1 MGVIETRAKVS
12 IIDGASSGLNS
23 MASANER
30 LTSSLGRSASAAKN
44 FSVNLR
50 AMTDGKSGG
59 AKQFSDM
66 ALGLDKAAQS
76 ASNTSKMLNRLV
88 YSMAR
93 YTVIYE
99 GIKKL
104 GDLWSTVVGGAYDYG
119 NMMETNRVGMAGILA
134 SMMQINGQQLSW
146 NQSLTI
152 SSKIMNDLQNE
163 SLKTSATASELIDT
177 FRALLGPGLGAG
189 MSIEQIEKFTTVGVN
204 AVKSLGLDGVQ
215 LVQELRDLVQGGI
228 RPASSTLATA
238 LGISDADI
246 KKAKESSEGLYK
258 FLMDRMKGFEY
269 SALETNNTVK
279 GRIDQIKEG
288 LQRGI
293 AEGTAPLRG
302 MYSEALKEFGESIIQ
317 VDKST
322 KEWKIN
328 PEFISSI
335 SSVSGSM
342 VEMVESAKKVGEFM
356 SSGLV
361 GASYVGKTAVAALGQ
376 AGNHI
381 GEIVTL
387 WAGFKVSKYVKDLM
401 QILSVTR
408 EERELQTGLGRAIQ
422 GMQDKFNGRLEAQ
435 KKALKYEEEE
445 KRLVDSALNSFAD
458 VTGQISESASK
469 AQTLNSILESNEN
482 SITNLAKKWQAMGM
496 SIKESVTWQNKI
508 VSLVNGGYS
517 VAAMVQIGKGDE
529 RARKIQAEANALAA
543 KNVQKKHEIDL
554 YEQESKALADV
565 MQKEH
570 ERRVQV
576 SNTARDEL
584 NNISLMAEK
593 VRNPYSRGEAAE
605 ARVQRFLDA
614 DTSGRGGAKGDANRQ
629 IWKWQQ
635 TAVEELRS
643 KLQALKLDY
652 EVVQVTTEKFM
663 DSLKTGMSGK
673 VKPVMEEAIASAKV
687 WNEVLMSTRDNTKR
701 LTNAQIEYKKYIEST
716 YTDNSLGQ
724 VDRVKALLEE
734 ITAQFKKA
742 GMSANEANVKAHE
755 FVNQVIQ
762 GLKTIDQTN
771 SLSLIA
777 VFDQASASAKKF
789 ADNFKLVKEQMEQ
802 VKQANAD
809 AALEFNA
816 LSNAFKIGGEE
827 AFQATKK
834 LLEESKALQA
844 ALNERGATDKAN
856 AVYKET
862 VNYLQQVAE
871 AKDKATLATKKEVAA
886 IKEANEALTVHK
898 QKLDEANQGIGLFNG
913 KMSKMLGVVSSA
925 GMGVSILTDAYI
937 ANTDGCHDMA
947 KEAADAAMQ
956 ISMISM
962 AAEGLIGLIP
972 SLVAGLKSA
981 YTWFRNLAVVKA
993 LAMNP
998 AGLIG
1003 AVGVGTLAAIA
1014 YGVSSKYEKAQSGD
1028 YNVHDFFSDA
1038 ELGGYHDG
1046 SEEEEIPQSSY
1057 VKKFTP
1063 TQKDY
1068 DAADAADEEMF
1079 HTKAQN
1085 SLVDMY
1091 AEMARISEQKAKE
1104 AEDLMR
1110 KATLADV
1117 VKKQDDGGSGKASG
1131 GKSGKAALPELEY
1144 TDALGNAF
1152 WYLQHGY
1159 NVYAAAALAGNQ
1171 MQEAGRGDTESIDY
1185 AADNKQGYYGSAQW
1199 GGERFKN
1206 LYDYAK
1212 GDWTDREKQLEF
1224 SDYELR
1230 EAPYYKDVGTRLRAA
1245 SSLEEANHI
1254 VFSQYEVPGD
1264 DTEGTRLS
1272 YAQQLLPRLIQLANK
1287 EATLNGETGSGM
1299 KDMARQREE
1308 LYKKLM
1314 DATNLTI
1321 RDTKNLNEA
1330 TLSVTGTQTAYDKTM
1345 QEANDKLEEYKVQI
1359 EKDKALGVDE
1369 NVINGLQN
1377 AMIDYAKAM
1386 RQKAKEAQQT
1396 ETMGRYDDQIS
1407 AISNRNLGFGEA
1419 YGRSQELT
1427 NKLNDYKSYL
1437 QEQLNDTNLSYN
1449 QRIAIEQKLS
1459 STIKAINDQSCYN
1472 YKEGWKQALTEISNQ
1487 QINWKDTTVNLFSD
1501 IESSLANCLSSTGNF
1516 VSRMKSFFSDFAKSV
1531 LKSIS
1536 QVIAKVLIMKVVTG
1550 LFGGGGNKSLGAAH
1564 EAAKADFGAWES
1576 VAANYGYASGGDV
1589 LTDRWVMVGERGP
1602 ELVRF
1607 SKDAHVYSNGDTRK
1621 MLSGG
1626 AQTPAQVQVIVNN
1639 NTGTQMQARQTT
1651 SQDSS
1656 GKLLHQIILSTVG
1669 EALTTNEYGLKD
1681 AIMGVR

>member
-12 IIDGASSGLNS
+12 IIDGASSGLNN

-30 LTSSLGRSASAAKN
+30 LTSSLGKSASAAKN

-50 AMTDGKSGG
+50 AMTNGKSGG
-59 AKQFSDM
+59 ATQFSDM

-99 GIKKL
+99 GIQKL
-104 GDLWSTVVGGAYDYG
+104 GNLWSTVIGGAYDYG
-119 NMMETNRVGMAGILA
+119 NMMETNRIGMAGILA

-152 SSKIMNDLQNE
+152 SSKIMKDLQNE

-293 AEGTAPLRG
+293 AEGTEPLRG

-328 PEFISSI
+328 PEFINSI
-335 SSVSGSM
+335 STVSGSM

-361 GASYVGKTAVAALGQ
+361 GATYVGKTAVAALGQ
-376 AGNHI
+376 VGEHI

-387 WAGFKVSKYVKDLM
+387 WAVFKASKYIKDLM

-408 EERELQTGLGRAIQ
+408 EERELHTGLGRAIQ

-508 VSLVNGGYS
+508 VSLVNGGYN

-543 KNVQKKHEIDL
+543 KNDQQKHEVEL
-554 YEQESKALADV
+554 YQQQSKAISEV
-565 MQKEH
+565 IQKEH
-570 ERRVQV
+570 ERLMQV
-576 SNTARDEL
+576 SKTSSDEL
-584 NNISLMAEK
+584 KNISLMAEK

-673 VKPVMEEAIASAKV
+673 VKPVMDEAINSAKV
-687 WNEVLMSTRDNTKR
+687 WNDVLQSTRTNTER
-701 LTNAQIEYKKYIEST
+701 LTNAQIEYIKYQSSGNTANE
-716 YTDNSLGQ
+716 LGQ
-724 VDRVKALLEE
+724 KERVAALFKEISSQLE
-734 ITAQFKKA
+734 KV
-742 GMSANEANVKAHE
+742 GMSAKEAQVKSYE
-755 FVNQVIQ
+755 FINQLIQ
-762 GLKTIDQTN
+762 GLKTVDQTN
-771 SLSLIA
+771 FLSVDA
-777 VFDQASASAKKF
+777 AFKQVGDSAKAF
-789 ADNFKLVKEQMEQ
+789 ADNFKLVKEQIEQ

-1091 AEMARISEQKAKE
+1091 SEMARISEQKAKE

-1152 WYLQHGY
+1152 WYLRHGY

-1171 MQEAGRGDTESIDY
+1171 MQEAGKGDTESIDY
-1185 AADNKQGYYGSAQW
+1185 AADNKQGYYGSVQW
-1199 GGERFKN
+1199 GGKRFQN
-1206 LYDYAK
+1206 LYDYAN

-1254 VFSQYEVPGD
+1254 VFSQYEAPGD

-1272 YAQQLLPRLIQLANK
+1272 YAQQLLPRLMQLANK
-1287 EATLNGETGSGM
+1287 EATLNGETGNGR

-1308 LYKKLM
+1308 LYRKLA
-1314 DATNLTI
+1314 DATKLTI

-1330 TLSVTGTQTAYDKTM
+1330 TLSVTGAQTAYDKTM

-1359 EKDKALGVDE
+1359 EKDKALGVNE
-1369 NVINGLQN
+1369 NVISDLQN

-1419 YGRSQELT
+1419 YSRSQELT
-1427 NKLNDYKSYL
+1427 NKLNEYKSYL

-1449 QRIAIEQKLS
+1449 QRISIEQKLA
-1459 STIKAINDQSCYN
+1459 STIKSINDQSCYN

-1501 IESSLANCLSSTGNF
+1501 IESSLASCLSSTGNF
-1516 VSRMKSFFSDFAKSV
+1516 CTRMKSFFSDFAKSV

-1536 QVIAKVLIMKVVTG
+1536 QVIAKLLIMKVVTG
-1550 LFGGGGNKSLGAAH
+1550 IFGGGSSGGGAKVGDAWTGGLTDSINI
-1564 EAAKADFGAWES
+1564 AWGGGKAT
-1576 VAANYGYASGGDV
+1576 GGDV
-1589 LTDRWVMVGERGP
+1589 SRGKWYMVGERGP
-1602 ELVRF
+1602 EFVRF
-1607 SKDAHVYSNGDTRK
+1607 SRDAHVYSNGDTRK

-1639 NTGTQMQARQTT
+1639 NTGTQMQARQMT

>member
-12 IIDGASSGLNS
+12 IIDGASSGLNN

-30 LTSSLGRSASAAKN
+30 LTSSLGKSASAAKN

-50 AMTDGKSGG
+50 AMTNGKSSG

-104 GDLWSTVVGGAYDYG
+104 GDLWGTAVGGAYDYG

-152 SSKIMNDLQNE
+152 SSKIMKDLQNE

-279 GRIDQIKEG
+279 GRLDQIKEG

-293 AEGTAPLRG
+293 AEGTEPLRG
-302 MYSEALKEFGESIIQ
+302 MYSEALKEFGESIVQ

-335 SSVSGSM
+335 STISGSM
-342 VEMVESAKKVGEFM
+342 VEMVESAQKVGEFM

-361 GASYVGKTAVAALGQ
+361 GATYVGKTAVAALGQ
-376 AGNHI
+376 AGDHI

-469 AQTLNSILESNEN
+469 AQTLNSILGSNEN

-517 VAAMVQIGKGDE
+517 
-529 RARKIQAEANALAA
+529 AEAMRQIINGNGRAEEIKREADALKA
-543 KNVQKKHEIDL
+543 KNDQQKHEVEL
-554 YEQESKALADV
+554 YQQQSKAISEV

-570 ERRVQV
+570 ERLMQV
-576 SNTARDEL
+576 SKTSSDEL
-584 NNISLMAEK
+584 KNIAIMAEK
-593 VRNPYSRGEAAE
+593 VRNPYSRGDAAA

-652 EVVQVTTEKFM
+652 EVIQVTTEKFM

-673 VKPVMEEAIASAKV
+673 VQPVMDEAINSAKV
-687 WNEVLMSTRDNTKR
+687 WNDVLQSTRTNTER
-701 LTNAQIEYKKYIEST
+701 LTNAQIEYIKYQSSGNTANEFR
-716 YTDNSLGQ
+716 Q
-724 VDRVKALLEE
+724 KERVAALFKEISSQLE
-734 ITAQFKKA
+734 KV
-742 GMSANEANVKAHE
+742 GMSAKEAQAKSYE
-755 FVNQVIQ
+755 FINQLIQ
-762 GLKTIDQTN
+762 GLKTVDQTN
-771 SLSLIA
+771 FLSVDA
-777 VFDQASASAKKF
+777 AFKQVGDSAKAF
-789 ADNFKLVKEQMEQ
+789 ADNFKLVKEQIEQ

-834 LLEESKALQA
+834 LLEESKALQV

-886 IKEANEALTVHK
+886 IEEANEALTVHK
-898 QKLDEANQGIGLFNG
+898 QKLDEVNGSIGLFNG
-913 KMSKMLGVVSSA
+913 KVSKMLGVVSSA
-925 GMGVSILTDAYI
+925 GMSVSILTDAYI

-993 LAMNP
+993 LAANP

-1003 AVGVGTLAAIA
+1003 AVGVGALAAIA

-1046 SEEEEIPQSSY
+1046 GEEEEIPQSY
-1057 VKKFTP
+1057 YAKKFTP

-1068 DAADAADEEMF
+1068 AAADAADEEMF

-1091 AEMARISEQKAKE
+1091 AEMSRISEQKAKE

-1171 MQEAGRGDTESIDY
+1171 MQEAGRGGTESIDY
-1185 AADNKQGYYGSAQW
+1185 AADNKQGYYGSVQW

-1254 VFSQYEVPGD
+1254 VFSQYEAPGD
-1264 DTEGTRLS
+1264 NTEGTRLS
-1272 YAQQLLPRLIQLANK
+1272 YAQQLLPRLMQLVNK
-1287 EATLNGETGSGM
+1287 EATLNGETGNGM

-1321 RDTKNLNEA
+1321 RGTKNLNEA

-1345 QEANDKLEEYKVQI
+1345 QEANDKLDEYRLQI
-1359 EKDKALGVDE
+1359 EKDKALGVNE

-1419 YGRSQELT
+1419 YSRSQELT
-1427 NKLNDYKSYL
+1427 NKLNEYKSYL

-1449 QRIAIEQKLS
+1449 QRISIEQKLS
-1459 STIKAINDQSCYN
+1459 STIKSINDQSCYD
-1472 YKEGWKQALTEISNQ
+1472 YKEGWKQALIEISNQ

-1501 IESSLANCLSSTGNF
+1501 IESSLASCLSSTGNF
-1516 VSRMKSFFSDFAKSV
+1516 CTRMKSFFSDFAKSV

-1536 QVIAKVLIMKVVTG
+1536 QVIAKLLIMKVVTG
-1550 LFGGGGNKSLGAAH
+1550 IFGGGGSKSLGAAH

-1607 SKDAHVYSNGDTRK
+1607 SRDAHVYSNGDTRK